1 MRLPDRGSR
10 SGAAFG
16 ESWRLPARA
25 ALEAATLTE
34 AFHVS
39 EAHRPDAIALSADIT
54 GDMGLDMFLH
64 LVDALSIALL
74 VYGDRAS
81 DAAAKASEVH
91 SLRSAWPRRRSR
103 KSCLTSSWSS
113 GPSER

>member
-1 MRLPDRGSR
+1 MTRTSEASMRYLIADPDPGRRSR
-10 SGAAFG
+10 IVA
-16 ESWRLPARA
+16 RLPAGA
-25 ALEAATLTE
+25 ALEAASLTE

-74 VYGDRAS
+74 VYGDRADRTPPKGFGS
-81 DAAAKASEVH
+81 PFRSFRMAATTIPKG
-91 SLRSAWPRRRSR
+91 
-103 KSCLTSSWSS
+103 CLTSS
-113 GPSER
+113 